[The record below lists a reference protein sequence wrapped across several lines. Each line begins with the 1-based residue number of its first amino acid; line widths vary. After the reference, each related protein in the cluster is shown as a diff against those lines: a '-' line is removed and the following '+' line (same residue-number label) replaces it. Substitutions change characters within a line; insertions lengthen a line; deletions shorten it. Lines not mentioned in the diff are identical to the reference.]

1 MNLTSTGNW
10 TEYSFIY
17 FMHSC
22 FQSVLLF
29 LLALF
34 CYLFLDAAR
43 YVCKKSNKNTLNIK
57 QNPDRI
63 LVTDWGFNA
72 VL

>member
-34 CYLFLDAAR
+34 CYLFLTQPAMSA
-43 YVCKKSNKNTLNIK
+43 KIKQNTLNIK

-72 VL
+72 MM